1 LHNKHKALF
10 ATDVDTC
17 CKNFAAGLKSLHA
30 NRMSALLIDIEAAI
44 AEGNDPPEVVF
55 PTRQDG
61 VVDDHGP
68 DVETI
73 DKEDVENEAK
83 VDDFEATKDDED
95 FAETEVKEL
104 REAKGPEVEAQSSV
118 TDVPQP
124 AVLLDSSTGD
134 AGDENDVHSHA
145 RSPFF
150 SRSPRKDI
158 SDEAWNAAPDAPS
171 MDLIDPSSQEYAF
184 LNPPPTTRKK
194 VINDRI
200 CGR

>member
-1 LHNKHKALF
+1 
-10 ATDVDTC
+10 
-17 CKNFAAGLKSLHA
+17 
-30 NRMSALLIDIEAAI
+30 MSALLIDVEAEI

-61 VVDDHGP
+61 VGDDHGP
-68 DVETI
+68 DVETV

-83 VDDFEATKDDED
+83 VDDSEATKDDEY
-95 FAETEVKEL
+95 FAETEVEDL
-104 REAKGPEVEAQSSV
+104 REAKGPEVE
-118 TDVPQP
+118 
-124 AVLLDSSTGD
+124 
-134 AGDENDVHSHA
+134 A

-184 LNPPPTTRKK
+184 LNPPPSGLCYIFFLKQFFPFLSCRA
-194 VINDRI
+194 
-200 CGR
+200 